1 MLNGLA
7 WFFYVIGCVMFSLI
21 IVPLKLLG
29 VAYRPFGCLKNSAF
43 NVRKSYKNFLV

>member
-21 IVPLKLLG
+21 IVPLKLLEG
-29 VAYRPFGCLKNSAF
+29 GLPSFWVFEK
-43 NVRKSYKNFLV
+43 